1 MTMRIS
7 ESMKNMVIKEWLKGN
22 HRDRIAVQ
30 TGLSSG
36 TVSNIIREWGDRL
49 GNYEVEEMREFSV
62 MCRKAD
68 ITPSQCVQAF
78 RAFELQRKMGFD
90 DEDLPFFTRRFYLSC
105 KESGLNEARVAFL
118 VADLMKLSEKVPID
132 RLQGYIEEIKKEKE
146 RLEKAVEILRADVI
160 TMQNRQTDL
169 RNECNGVLSELTL
182 TRSLKKG
189 LAKHRMDLNI
199 ISRLVQTI
207 QNISDLGFDVSQI
220 ISHVSTIEAME
231 KKQADLQADIL
242 KQEERA
248 IQLQKTNNILLNSVD
263 SHRQLL
269 SVYQQLQYMGLGLRE
284 LDLLFKTITEISR
297 ENGFS
302 PVMAVTK
309 FIDDVINHYKH
320 VGGYESRIQELKEE
334 SEQIQ
339 REVAMLRSTSS
350 DFERAIDATGK
361 LLSLGLDLTEIVQLA
376 KNPEKGT
383 INNELD
389 HHQAPCPPKS
399 DTQENKDNIVIGR
412 DSFEQLKEPK
422 QKLPFITE
430 SEHEFVVAS
439 NHLKTGLVTQVVWI
453 AYAKEVRAQI
463 QEQILWA
470 YCCACVMFDQFQVS
484 KNVLEKQKELLPLAA
499 SIKGEVVSLNDL
511 KRSVII
517 AIQTIKKVLKR
528 SAIIH
533 DSKSEAAAATV
544 LHNAEIALQQ
554 LI

>member
-1 MTMRIS
+1 MKIS
-7 ESMKNMVIKEWLKGN
+7 ESMRNMVIKEWLKGN

-30 TGLSSG
+30 TGLSGG
-36 TVSNIIREWGDRL
+36 TVSNIIREWRDRL

-62 MCRKAD
+62 MCRKAG
-68 ITPSQCVQAF
+68 ITPSQCVPAF

-90 DEDLPFFTRRFYLSC
+90 EDDIQFFTSRFYLSC
-105 KESGLNEARVAFL
+105 KEFGLNEGNVAFL
-118 VADLMKLSEKVPID
+118 VADLMKLSEKVPLD
-132 RLQGYIEEIKKEKE
+132 QPQGYIEESKKEKE
-146 RLEKAVEILRADVI
+146 RLEKAVEMLRADVAA
-160 TMQNRQTDL
+160 MQNRQTVML
-169 RNECNGVLSELTL
+169 NEYNAVLSEIML
-182 TRSLKKG
+182 TRSLKEELG
-189 LAKHRMDLNI
+189 KHGMNLNN
-199 ISRLVQTI
+199 ISKLVQTI
-207 QNISDLGFDVSQI
+207 QHISDMDFDANQI
-220 ISHVSTIEAME
+220 ISRVSTIEAME
-231 KKQADLQADIL
+231 KKQADLQANIL

-248 IQLQKTNNILLNSVD
+248 IQLQKINNILLNSVD

-302 PVMAVTK
+302 LAMAATK

-320 VGGYESRIQELKEE
+320 VGGFESRIQELNEE
-334 SEQIQ
+334 TEHIQ
-339 REVAMLRSTSS
+339 REITMLRSTSS
-350 DFERAIDATGK
+350 DVERAIDATGK

-389 HHQAPCPPKS
+389 HHQASCPPKS

-412 DSFEQLKEPK
+412 DSFEQLKEPE

-439 NHLKTGLVTQVVWI
+439 NHLKTGLVTQVLWI

-499 SIKGEVVSLNDL
+499 SIKGEAVPLNDL
-511 KRSVII
+511 KRSVTI

-528 SAIIH
+528 SAIIN
-533 DSKSEAAAATV
+533 DSKSEAAAVTV
-544 LHNAEIALQQ
+544 LHKAEIALQQ

>member
-1 MTMRIS
+1 MKIS
-7 ESMKNMVIKEWLKGN
+7 ESMRNMVIKEWLKGN

-30 TGLSSG
+30 TGLSGG
-36 TVSNIIREWGDRL
+36 TVSNIIREWRDRL

-62 MCRKAD
+62 MCRKAG
-68 ITPSQCVQAF
+68 ITPSQCVPAF

-90 DEDLPFFTRRFYLSC
+90 EDDIQFFTSRFYLSC
-105 KESGLNEARVAFL
+105 KEFGLNEGSVAFL

-132 RLQGYIEEIKKEKE
+132 QLQGYIEESKKEKE
-146 RLEKAVEILRADVI
+146 RLEKAVEMLRADVAA
-160 TMQNRQTDL
+160 MQNRQTVML
-169 RNECNGVLSELTL
+169 NEYNAVLSEIML
-182 TRSLKKG
+182 TRSLKEELG
-189 LAKHRMDLNI
+189 KHGMNLNN
-199 ISRLVQTI
+199 ISKLVQTI
-207 QNISDLGFDVSQI
+207 QHISDMDFDANQI
-220 ISHVSTIEAME
+220 ISRVSTIEAME
-231 KKQADLQADIL
+231 KKQADLQANIL

-248 IQLQKTNNILLNSVD
+248 IQLQKINNILLNSVD

-302 PVMAVTK
+302 LAMAVTK

-320 VGGYESRIQELKEE
+320 VGGFESRIQELNEE
-334 SEQIQ
+334 TEYIQ
-339 REVAMLRSTSS
+339 REITMLRSTSS

-389 HHQAPCPPKS
+389 HHQASCPPKS

-412 DSFEQLKEPK
+412 DSFEQLKEPE

-439 NHLKTGLVTQVVWI
+439 NHLKTGLVTQVLCI
-453 AYAKEVRAQI
+453 TYFEEVRAQI
-463 QEQILWA
+463 QEQILWS
-470 YCCACVMFDQFQVS
+470 YCCACLTYDQFQVS

-499 SIKGEVVSLNDL
+499 SIKGEDVPLNDL

-528 SAIIH
+528 SAIIN
-533 DSKSEAAAATV
+533 DSKSEAAAVTV

>member
-1 MTMRIS
+1 
-7 ESMKNMVIKEWLKGN
+7 
-22 HRDRIAVQ
+22 
-30 TGLSSG
+30 
-36 TVSNIIREWGDRL
+36 
-49 GNYEVEEMREFSV
+49 
-62 MCRKAD
+62 
-68 ITPSQCVQAF
+68 
-78 RAFELQRKMGFD
+78 
-90 DEDLPFFTRRFYLSC
+90 
-105 KESGLNEARVAFL
+105 
-118 VADLMKLSEKVPID
+118 
-132 RLQGYIEEIKKEKE
+132 
-146 RLEKAVEILRADVI
+146 
-160 TMQNRQTDL
+160 
-169 RNECNGVLSELTL
+169 
-182 TRSLKKG
+182 
-189 LAKHRMDLNI
+189 
-199 ISRLVQTI
+199 
-207 QNISDLGFDVSQI
+207 
-220 ISHVSTIEAME
+220 ME

>member
-1 MTMRIS
+1 MKIS
-7 ESMKNMVIKEWLKGN
+7 ESMRNMVIKEWLKGN
-22 HRDRIAVQ
+22 YRDRIAVQ
-30 TGLSSG
+30 TGLSGG
-36 TVSNIIREWGDRL
+36 TVSNIIREWRDRL

-62 MCRKAD
+62 MCRKAG
-68 ITPSQCVQAF
+68 ITPSQCVPAF

-90 DEDLPFFTRRFYLSC
+90 EDDIQFFTSRFYLSC
-105 KESGLNEARVAFL
+105 KEFGLNEGSVALL

-132 RLQGYIEEIKKEKE
+132 QLQGYIEESKKEKE
-146 RLEKAVEILRADVI
+146 RLEKAVEMLRADVAA
-160 TMQNRQTDL
+160 MQNRQTVML
-169 RNECNGVLSELTL
+169 NEYNAVLSEIML
-182 TRSLKKG
+182 TRSLKEELG
-189 LAKHRMDLNI
+189 KHGMNLNN
-199 ISRLVQTI
+199 ISKLVQTI
-207 QNISDLGFDVSQI
+207 QHISDMDFDANQI
-220 ISHVSTIEAME
+220 ISRVSTIETME
-231 KKQADLQADIL
+231 KKQADLQADIR
-242 KQEERA
+242 KQEERS
-248 IQLQKTNNILLNSVD
+248 IKLQKTNNILLNSVD

-302 PVMAVTK
+302 LAMAVTK

-320 VGGYESRIQELKEE
+320 VVGFESRIQELKEE
-334 SEQIQ
+334 SEHIQ
-339 REVAMLRSTSS
+339 WEVAILRSTPS
-350 DFERAIDATGK
+350 DLERAIDATGK

-389 HHQAPCPPKS
+389 HHQASCPPKS

-412 DSFEQLKEPK
+412 DSFEQLKEPE

-439 NHLKTGLVTQVVWI
+439 NHLKTGLVTQVLWI

-499 SIKGEVVSLNDL
+499 SIKGEAVPLNDL
-511 KRSVII
+511 KRSVTI

-528 SAIIH
+528 SAIIN
-533 DSKSEAAAATV
+533 DSKSEAAAVTV

>member
-1 MTMRIS
+1 
-7 ESMKNMVIKEWLKGN
+7 MKNMVIKEWLKGN

-30 TGLSSG
+30 TGLSGG
-36 TVSNIIREWGDRL
+36 TVSNIIREWRDRL

-62 MCRKAD
+62 MCRKAG
-68 ITPSQCVQAF
+68 ITPSQCVPAF

-90 DEDLPFFTRRFYLSC
+90 EDDIQFFTSRFYLSC
-105 KESGLNEARVAFL
+105 KEFGLNEGSVAFL

-132 RLQGYIEEIKKEKE
+132 QLQGYIEESKKEKE
-146 RLEKAVEILRADVI
+146 RLEKAVEMLRADVAA
-160 TMQNRQTDL
+160 MQNRQTVVL
-169 RNECNGVLSELTL
+169 NEYNAVLSEIML
-182 TRSLKKG
+182 TRSLKEELG
-189 LAKHRMDLNI
+189 KHGMNLNI

-207 QNISDLGFDVSQI
+207 QNISDLGFDVGQI

-231 KKQADLQADIL
+231 KKQAELQADIL
-242 KQEERA
+242 KQELRA
-248 IQLQKTNNILLNSVD
+248 IQLQKINNILLNSVD

-320 VGGYESRIQELKEE
+320 VGGFESRIQELKEE

-389 HHQAPCPPKS
+389 HHQASCPSKS

-439 NHLKTGLVTQVVWI
+439 NHLETELVTQVVWI

-470 YCCACVMFDQFQVS
+470 YCCACMMFDQFQVS

>member
-1 MTMRIS
+1 
-7 ESMKNMVIKEWLKGN
+7 MKNMVIKEWLKGN

-36 TVSNIIREWGDRL
+36 TVSNIIREGGDRL

-62 MCRKAD
+62 TCRKAD

-78 RAFELQRKMGFD
+78 RAIELQRKMGFD

-169 RNECNGVLSELTL
+169 RNECNGVLSEIML
-182 TRSLKKG
+182 TRSLKKELG
-189 LAKHRMDLNI
+189 KHRMNLNN
-199 ISRLVQTI
+199 ISKLVQTI
-207 QNISDLGFDVSQI
+207 QHISDMDFDANQI
-220 ISHVSTIEAME
+220 ISRVSTIEAME

-248 IQLQKTNNILLNSVD
+248 IQLQKINNILLNSVD

-297 ENGFS
+297 ENEFS
-302 PVMAVTK
+302 PAMAVTK

-320 VGGYESRIQELKEE
+320 VGGFESRIQELKEE
-334 SEQIQ
+334 TEHIQ
-339 REVAMLRSTSS
+339 LEVAMLRSTSS

-383 INNELD
+383 IKYELD
-389 HHQAPCPPKS
+389 HHQASCPPKS

-412 DSFEQLKEPK
+412 DSFEHLKEPK

-499 SIKGEVVSLNDL
+499 SIKGEVVSVNDL

>member
-1 MTMRIS
+1 
-7 ESMKNMVIKEWLKGN
+7 MKNMVIKEWLKGN

-30 TGLSSG
+30 TGLSGG
-36 TVSNIIREWGDRL
+36 TVSNIIREWRDRL

-62 MCRKAD
+62 MCRKAG
-68 ITPSQCVQAF
+68 ITPSQCVPAF

-90 DEDLPFFTRRFYLSC
+90 EDDIQFFTSRFYLSC
-105 KESGLNEARVAFL
+105 KEFGLNEGSVAFL

-132 RLQGYIEEIKKEKE
+132 QLQGYIEESKKEKE
-146 RLEKAVEILRADVI
+146 RLEKAVEMLRADVAA
-160 TMQNRQTDL
+160 MQNRQTVVL
-169 RNECNGVLSELTL
+169 NEYNAVLSEIML
-182 TRSLKKG
+182 TRSLKEELG
-189 LAKHRMDLNI
+189 KHGMNLNI

-207 QNISDLGFDVSQI
+207 QNISDLGFDVGQI

-231 KKQADLQADIL
+231 KKQAELQADIL
-242 KQEERA
+242 KQELRA
-248 IQLQKTNNILLNSVD
+248 IQLQKINNILLNSVD

-320 VGGYESRIQELKEE
+320 VGGFESRIQELKEE

-361 LLSLGLDLTEIVQLA
+361 LLSMGLYLTEIFQLA

-389 HHQAPCPPKS
+389 HHQASCPSKS

-430 SEHEFVVAS
+430 
-439 NHLKTGLVTQVVWI
+439 
-453 AYAKEVRAQI
+453 
-463 QEQILWA
+463 
-470 YCCACVMFDQFQVS
+470 
-484 KNVLEKQKELLPLAA
+484 
-499 SIKGEVVSLNDL
+499 
-511 KRSVII
+511 
-517 AIQTIKKVLKR
+517 
-528 SAIIH
+528 
-533 DSKSEAAAATV
+533 
-544 LHNAEIALQQ
+544 
-554 LI
+554 